1 MVKAGSLLNNPSA
14 YQAKLQSVADQ
25 IQNLHL
31 TAAQK
36 SAFLDELAKK
46 SWEADWSKA
55 FTNDYLQGD
64 RCAEGL
70 LQMAKGLEASGNT
83 TLIPELSYDAA
94 KSIA

>member
-1 MVKAGSLLNNPSA
+1 LLNDPSA
-14 YQAKLQSVADQ
+14 YQVKLQSVADQ
-25 IQNLHL
+25 IQNLDL
-31 TAAQK
+31 TAGQK
-36 SAFLDELAKK
+36 SAFLDELTKK
-46 SWEADWSKA
+46 SWQLDWSKA

-83 TLIPELSYDAA
+83 TLIPEVSYDAA

>member
-1 MVKAGSLLNNPSA
+1 M
-14 YQAKLQSVADQ
+14 ADQ
-25 IQNLHL
+25 IRNLAL
-31 TAAQK
+31 SADQK
-36 SAFLDELAKK
+36 EAFLDQIANRP
-46 SWEADWSKA
+46 WEADWSRA